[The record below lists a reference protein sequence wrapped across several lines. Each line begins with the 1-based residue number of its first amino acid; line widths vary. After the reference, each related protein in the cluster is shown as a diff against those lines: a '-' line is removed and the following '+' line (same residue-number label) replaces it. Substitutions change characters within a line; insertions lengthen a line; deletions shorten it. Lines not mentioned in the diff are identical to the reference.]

1 MATQYTHCDICLAA
15 CGMEVEV
22 EDNRIVSLRGD
33 KDHPLTRGFLC
44 PKGLASHEMVTDPLR
59 LRHPYERTG
68 DTWNRITWPEAYQKI
83 SQRLRGLISK
93 HGKNSVAL
101 YYGGGNATSSVNYML
116 ADGFLRAL
124 GSDRMY
130 NVLTLEFTNRYLVM
144 EKMYG
149 KQFYVTQPDLDQTD
163 CLLIF
168 GSNPMVSL
176 DHPGIVAS
184 LKSLK
189 NRGAKLIVVDPRKTE
204 TARIADIHV
213 GLLPGT
219 DLFMLRAIHSHIFGK
234 GLQNKDFLN
243 KHCVGGELLQ
253 QLPQVSPEEAARI
266 CGVSAETILFMT
278 VYAIEYAGIFVGAAS
293 LVFRRKSL

>member
-1 MATQYTHCDICLAA
+1 
-15 CGMEVEV
+15 MEVE
-22 EDNRIVSLRGD
+22 ENRIVALRGD

-44 PKGLASHEMVTDPLR
+44 PKGMASHEMVTDPLR
-59 LRHPYERTG
+59 LRHPYERIG
-68 DTWNRITWPEAYQKI
+68 GTWNRITWPEAYRKI
-83 SQRLRGLISK
+83 SQRLRDLISR

-124 GSDRMY
+124 GSDRIY

-149 KQFYVTQPDLDQTD
+149 KQFYVSQPDLDRDGLSASSSAATPWFRW
-163 CLLIF
+163 IT
-168 GSNPMVSL
+168 P
-176 DHPGIVAS
+176 AS
-184 LKSLK
+184 LPRSRSLK

-204 TARIADIHV
+204 TARMADIHV
-213 GLLPGT
+213 DLLPGT

-243 KHCVGGELLQ
+243 KHCAGGELLQ
-253 QLPQVSPEEAARI
+253 QLPPVIA
-266 CGVSAETILFMT
+266 
-278 VYAIEYAGIFVGAAS
+278 
-293 LVFRRKSL
+293 